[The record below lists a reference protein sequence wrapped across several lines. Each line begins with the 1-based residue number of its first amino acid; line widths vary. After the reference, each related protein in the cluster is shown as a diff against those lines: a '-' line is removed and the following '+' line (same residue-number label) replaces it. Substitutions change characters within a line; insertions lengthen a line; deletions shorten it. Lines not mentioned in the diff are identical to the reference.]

1 MDAVCAAIQGV
12 WAMSRTRTSL
22 ETTFAA
28 LGVRNFRLYFT
39 GQIVSVSGAWMQ
51 RVAQAWLVLD
61 LTGSGTAVG
70 GLTALQFLPL
80 LLAAPFGGVVADR
93 VDKRRLLFLTQSL
106 AGLTAATL
114 GFLVFTDRVELWM
127 VYVLA
132 FILGIVGAFDNPARQ
147 SFVMEMVGRE
157 RLVNAVSLN
166 SVMINAARVIGPA
179 IGGVLIVTVGIA
191 MCFFF
196 NSISYLALLIALA
209 LMRPQELERS
219 TPLQRRRGQLSD
231 GLHYAAAE
239 PLLRTLLV
247 VTAIMGIFAYE
258 FEVSLPLLARFT
270 FNGDADTFG
279 LMFTAMGIGAVVG
292 GLHTASRQDLRPV
305 SAARIALVFGLAIGA
320 TSVAPNLVVSM
331 LTLTVVG
338 GAGTSFLAVSNSML
352 QVHAR
357 PEMRGRIM
365 ALRAVAFLGAR
376 PIGAP
381 LIGWIGE
388 HVGPRYGIAT
398 GAVALLL
405 VAAWGYPR
413 LLRLAGNERAAAGG
427 LGES

>member
-1 MDAVCAAIQGV
+1 MR
-12 WAMSRTRTSL
+12 S
-22 ETTFAA
+22 TFAA

-93 VDKRRLLFLTQSL
+93 VDKRHLLFFTQSM

-114 GFLVFTDRVELWM
+114 GLLVLTDRVELWM
-127 VYVLA
+127 VYALA
-132 FILGIVGAFDNPARQ
+132 FALGVVGSFDNPARQ

-166 SVMINAARVIGPA
+166 SVMVNAARVVGPA
-179 IGGVLIVTVGIA
+179 LGGVLIVSVGID

-196 NSISYLALLIALA
+196 NAISYLALIVALV
-209 LMRPQELERS
+209 LMRPHELERS
-219 TPLQRRRGQLSD
+219 APLQRQRGQLRD
-231 GLHYAAAE
+231 GLRYVIDQ

-247 VTAIMGIFAYE
+247 ITAVMGIFAYE

-292 GLHTASRQDLRPV
+292 GLHTAARHDVQPV
-305 SAARIALVFGLAIGA
+305 TAARIAALFSVAIA
-320 TSVAPNLVVSM
+320 VTAVAPNLPAS
-331 LTLTVVG
+331 LLALTVVG
-338 GAGTSFLAVSNSML
+338 GAGTSFLAVSNSLL

-357 PEMRGRIM
+357 AEMRGRIM
-365 ALRAVAFLGAR
+365 ALRAMAFLGAR
-376 PIGAP
+376 PVGAP

-388 HVGPRYGIAT
+388 HAGPRYAIAT
-398 GAVALLL
+398 GAIALVL
-405 VAAWGYPR
+405 VTVWGYRR
-413 LLRLAGNERAAAGG
+413 LSRMSVG
-427 LGES
+427 

>member
-1 MDAVCAAIQGV
+1 MRRAGV
-12 WAMSRTRTSL
+12 TLR
-22 ETTFAA
+22 TTFAA

-93 VDKRRLLFLTQSL
+93 VDKRRLLFFTQSM

-114 GFLVFTDRVELWM
+114 GLLVFTDRVELWM
-127 VYVLA
+127 VYALA
-132 FILGIVGAFDNPARQ
+132 FALGVVGSFDNPARQ

-166 SVMINAARVIGPA
+166 SVMVNAARVIGPA
-179 IGGVLIVTVGIA
+179 LGGVLIVTVGIA

-196 NSISYLALLIALA
+196 NAVSYLALLIALA

-219 TPLQRRRGQLSD
+219 TPLERRRGQLRD
-231 GLHYAAAE
+231 GLRYVAGE

-247 VTAIMGIFAYE
+247 ITAIMGIFAYE

-270 FNGDADTFG
+270 FHGNADTFG

-292 GLHTASRQDLRPV
+292 GLHTASRRNLRPV
-305 SAARIALVFGLAIGA
+305 SPARIALLLALAIGVTA
-320 TSVAPNLVVSM
+320 IAPDLVVS
-331 LTLTVVG
+331 LLALTVVG
-338 GAGTSFLAVSNSML
+338 AAGTSFLAVSNSML
-352 QVHAR
+352 QVHAMS
-357 PEMRGRIM
+357 EMRGRVM
-365 ALRAVAFLGAR
+365 ALRAMSFLGAR

-388 HVGPRYGIAT
+388 HVGPRYAIAT
-398 GAVALLL
+398 GAVTLFL
-405 VAAWGYPR
+405 VVAWGYGR
-413 LLRLAGNERAAAGG
+413 LLRLDD
-427 LGES
+427 ESSVTV